1 VVVEVIVTDEF
12 RTWYEALND
21 RDTAAV
27 FHVVSLLEQRGVHL
41 GFPYCSAIRTSRY
54 GLRELRAQS
63 GRRALRVLYAFDV
76 RRQAVLLLGGDKSGT
91 KQFYAT
97 AVPLAEQLWETYV
110 SELQK
115 EKP

>member
-1 VVVEVIVTDEF
+1 MVEVIVTDQF
-12 RTWYEALND
+12 RVWYEALND
-21 RDTAAV
+21 RDTAAI

-41 GFPYCSAIRTSRY
+41 GFPYSSAIRTSRY
-54 GLRELRAQS
+54 GLRELRAAS

-76 RRQAVLLLGGDKSGT
+76 SRQAVLLLGGDKSG

-97 AVPLAEQLWETYV
+97 AVPVAERLWETYV
-110 SELQK
+110 NEAQK